1 MSELTPQHCYRHPG
15 RETYVS
21 CQRCERPICPDCM
34 IPSSVG
40 HQCPECVKSGMVSTR
55 QAALP
60 YGGTRVANPL
70 IESVVLIGINVAV
83 WLAIMSTGGNSSPM
97 LNWMPLLPETWG
109 FQDADG
115 QVILL
120 QGVNNGAV
128 WQVVTAVFTHVAIM
142 HIGLNMLSLFFLGP
156 PVTAILG
163 RARFL
168 AVYALSGLAGSVTV
182 LYLSN
187 PHGQTLGASGAIF
200 GLMGAFLVI
209 ARKLQGNVSQIL
221 FWLGLNL
228 VFTFTASGISWQG
241 HIGGLVGG
249 ALTTAILVAVPRGP
263 KRSLIQWSALGFL
276 AVVLVV
282 LVLVKVQSWGM
293 PVPY

>member
-21 CQRCERPICPDCM
+21 CQRCGRPICPDCM
-34 IPSSVG
+34 VPSAVG
-40 HQCPECVKSGMVSTR
+40 HQCPECVHSGMVATR
-55 QAALP
+55 QGALP

-70 IESVVLIGINVAV
+70 IDSAVLIGINALV
-83 WLAIMSTGGNSSPM
+83 WVAIMTTGGNSSV
-97 LNWMPLLPETWG
+97 LLHWLPLLPETSRALSG
-109 FQDADG
+109 G
-115 QVILL
+115 QVVLV

-156 PVTAILG
+156 PVTAVLG

-168 AVYALSGLAGSVTV
+168 AVYGLSGLAGSVVV

-187 PHGQTLGASGAIF
+187 PHAQTLGASGAIF
-200 GLMGAFLVI
+200 GLMGSFLVI

-221 FWLGLNL
+221 FWVGLNL
-228 VFTFTASGISWQG
+228 VFTFTAPGISWQG

-249 ALTTAILVAVPRGP
+249 VVVTGILVAVPRGP
-263 KRSLIQWSALGFL
+263 KRSLIQWSALGL
-276 AVVLVV
+276 VAAVLVV
-282 LVLVKVQSWGM
+282 LVLLKVQTWGM
-293 PVPY
+293 PTL